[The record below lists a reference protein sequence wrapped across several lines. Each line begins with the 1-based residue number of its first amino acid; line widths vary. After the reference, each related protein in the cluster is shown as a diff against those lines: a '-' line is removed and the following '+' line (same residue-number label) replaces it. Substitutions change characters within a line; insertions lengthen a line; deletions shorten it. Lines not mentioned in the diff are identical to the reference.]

1 MSEVTKSSR
10 DFVGY
15 EYKELTVARDALS
28 FYLDAYKNFG
38 WEVGETQRS
47 QDKGSHATVTLR
59 RDRRIVNKAE
69 LTRLQQNFEACA
81 GDIRAL
87 EAAKTTSASVLAL
100 TSGLVGT
107 AFMAGSVFAVTAQPP
122 SIPLCVLLAVPALL
136 LWGGAWVLYRW
147 QTRRKT
153 QQLTP
158 LIEDKYEE
166 IYGLCERGHQLLPQ

>member
-1 MSEVTKSSR
+1 MSQITKSGR

-28 FYLDAYKNFG
+28 FYLDAYQNFG
-38 WEVGETQRS
+38 WEAGAPLPEQG
-47 QDKGSHATVTLR
+47 KGSRATVTLR
-59 RDRRIVNKAE
+59 RDRRISNKAE

-87 EAAKTTSASVLAL
+87 EAHKTASASILAL
-100 TSGLVGT
+100 STGLVGT

>member
-1 MSEVTKSSR
+1 MSEITKSGR

-28 FYLDAYKNFG
+28 FYLDAYRNFG
-38 WEVGETQRS
+38 WELGAARPEQR
-47 QDKGSHATVTLR
+47 KGSHATVTLR
-59 RDRRIVNKAE
+59 RDRRILNKAE

-107 AFMAGSVFAVTAQPP
+107 ALMAGSVFAVTAQPP
-122 SIPLCVLLAVPALL
+122 HIALCVLLAVPAFLF
-136 LWGGAWVLYRW
+136 WGGAWVLYRW

-153 QQLTP
+153 QQLSP
-158 LIEDKYEE
+158 LIEEKHEE
-166 IYGLCERGHQLLPQ
+166 IYSLCERGHQLLPQ